1 MPLITIELVPQPYE
15 KKVEI
20 AKVFTDE
27 LHRITGV
34 PKEAV
39 TIVFHEFPPESFAP
53 GGELLSE
60 KWKKN
65 QSK

>member
-1 MPLITIELVPQPYE
+1 MPLITIELVPQAYE
-15 KKVEI
+15 KKAQI

-27 LHRITGV
+27 LQKITGV
-34 PKEAV
+34 PREAI
-39 TIVFHEFPPESFAP
+39 TIVFHELPPENFAP

>member
-1 MPLITIELVPQPYE
+1 MPLVTIEIVPQAYE
-15 KKVEI
+15 KKAEI
-20 AKVFTDE
+20 AKVFTEE

-53 GGELLSE
+53 GGEMLSE
-60 KWKKN
+60 RMKRN